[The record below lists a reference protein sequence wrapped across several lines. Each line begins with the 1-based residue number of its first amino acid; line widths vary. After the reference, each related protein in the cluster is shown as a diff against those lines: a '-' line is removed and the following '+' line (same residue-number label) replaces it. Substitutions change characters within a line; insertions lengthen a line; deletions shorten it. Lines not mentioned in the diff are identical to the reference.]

1 MKCGVEMRRQ
11 EARREQWEVKCFKC
25 REKGHKCREC
35 SLGIKKEKTA
45 CVAKPQKVQQERRPV
60 HPTEKKHRKE
70 RRGA

>member
-1 MKCGVEMRRQ
+1 M
-11 EARREQWEVKCFKC
+11 KCFKC